1 VVPTLRVAATTRW
14 RGLSDDALVLAFIR
28 CRTHAGT
35 WKPYA
40 DTTGGDLLR
49 LHGRNFGPRGVAQ
62 PHVRYGAGDAFDS
75 RWYAAAGCEV
85 KGHATLECTRLAEGV
100 GAALR
105 VRVGG
110 IGPRGC
116 SVAQCQTSRIVAS
129 EAALLSYAAPRIYTL
144 EGAGGAALVDSSTA
158 GGGEVV
164 VRGRFF
170 GPAGGV
176 VEVRRST
183 CHFTPHRVLLRSLT
197 TPPRIVRSHTGTSR
211 GRSRRAS
218 APSSPSPP
226 TTTPRRSA
234 AA

>member
-1 VVPTLRVAATTRW
+1 MCLRRARPGDAPTVACAARTR
-14 RGLSDDALVLAFIR
+14 
-28 CRTHAGT
+28 AGT
-35 WKPYA
+35 WKPHA

-75 RWYAAAGCEV
+75 RWYAAEGCEV
-85 KGHATLECTRLAEGV
+85 KGHTTLECTRLAEGV

-116 SVAQCQTSRIVAS
+116 SVAQCQTSRIVANES
-129 EAALLSYAAPRIYTL
+129 ALLSYAAPRIYTL

-158 GGGEVV
+158 GGDEVV

-170 GPAGGV
+170 GPVGGV
-176 VEVRRST
+176 VQV
-183 CHFTPHRVLLRSLT
+183 
-197 TPPRIVRSHTGTSR
+197 
-211 GRSRRAS
+211 RRAS
-218 APSSPSPP
+218 RTRVA
-226 TTTPRRSA
+226 PRRAQRAPPLRDSTGHLRA
-234 AA
+234 RVADNHGARVRGRRRRVQ